1 DSDSYTYSQEDSIQD
16 AAEVEAELAQINDN
30 IDDFLSEVSRG
41 SSRGPSTYT
50 SYTSPSTYTSYTGPS
65 TYSSRTD
72 SASNTGSGAPANLRS
87 AVGTVPLLG
96 PGARLS
102 TISEHTENTLS
113 RPSSYPSAGDAN
125 RLSAHIEGIASHTRA
140 ATEPP
145 QATQPPRPLPS
156 TPGPRVGECIAF
168 FEDRAAASSGS
179 PAPLYGHTRP
189 GSAPSVIQSPSPYTS
204 TQSRSMPTLSS
215 TGYGYNGTT
224 GYGTTTYGSRPSSH
238 RLRGIVLGPQHYY
251 VVYVVA
257 TSPGA

>member
-1 DSDSYTYSQEDSIQD
+1 MRRIVVSPSPTSRDSDSYTYNEEDSIQD
-16 AAEVEAELAQINDN
+16 AAEVEAELAQINDD

-50 SYTSPSTYTSYTGPS
+50 SYTGPSTYTSYTGPS

-72 SASNTGSGAPANLRS
+72 SVSNTGSGTSANLRS

-125 RLSAHIEGIASHTRA
+125 RLSGHIEGIASHTRA
-140 ATEPP
+140 ATEPS

-156 TPGPRVGECIAF
+156 TPGPRVGERIAF
-168 FEDRAAASSGS
+168 FEDRTAASSGS
-179 PAPLYGHTRP
+179 PAPLYGHTRT
-189 GSAPSVIQSPSPYTS
+189 GSAPSAIQSPSPYTS

-215 TGYGYNGTT
+215 TGYGYSSTT
-224 GYGTTTYGSRPSSH
+224 GYGTTTYGSRPSS
-238 RLRGIVLGPQHYY
+238 RTGSAASYSGL
-251 VVYVVA
+251 
-257 TSPGA
+257 